1 MTRIGKRAVVIGA
14 GMGGLA
20 ASGALVGRF
29 DDVVVLERDS
39 LPDHPDHRA
48 GAPQGRHVHALLT
61 AGQQALEGLFPGFTD
76 AMVAAGAVKVR
87 ANADVRVEIPGY
99 DPYPPRD
106 LGWLT
111 YALSRPLIE
120 FSARTSAEAAD
131 VRFRSRC
138 RVRGVETT
146 ADGAAVT
153 AVRFE
158 TDDGQTEVLGCDLV
172 VDASGRA
179 APTLALLES
188 LGRPAP
194 EETRIGVDFAY
205 TTQVFEPPADAHRD
219 WKIVMT
225 MPEPGGVP
233 RGGLLAPLESGLWIV
248 SIGSVGE
255 GLPAAELAAFMAS
268 AESLRTPTNYQALKH
283 ARPLGDVV
291 CYGFR
296 ESVRRHF
303 GRLDPLPRGL
313 IPLGDSICRFNPVY
327 GQGMTVAALEAA
339 RLKRL
344 LDERAGVADPLA
356 GLSPAFLTEIEAVID
371 AAWQMSAIPDL
382 ASPTA
387 RGERPA
393 NLPFILQFGGALM
406 ELAARDPEVHK
417 LDAQV
422 RQLMLPPSAL
432 MEPALVQR
440 VMALIAERQAAAAAP
455 A

>member
-1 MTRIGKRAVVIGA
+1 MSRIGKRAVVIGA

-20 ASGALVGRF
+20 AAGALVGRF

-61 AGQQALEGLFPGFTD
+61 AGQQALEGLYPGFTD
-76 AMVAAGAVKVR
+76 AMVAAGAVQVR
-87 ANADVRVEIPGY
+87 ANADVRVEMPGY

-120 FSARTSAEAAD
+120 FVARTSAEAAG
-131 VRFRSRC
+131 VQFRARC

-146 ADGAAVT
+146 ADGAAVA

-158 TDDGQTEVLGCDLV
+158 TDDGETQVLDCDLV

-194 EETRIGVDFAY
+194 EETKIGVDFAY
-205 TTQVFEPPADAHRD
+205 TTQVFEPPAGAAHD

-255 GLPAAELAAFMAS
+255 GLPPAELGAFMAS
-268 AESLRTPTNYQALKH
+268 AESLRTPTIYQALRH
-283 ARPLGDVV
+283 ARPIGNVV

-296 ESVRRHF
+296 ESIRRHF

-313 IPLGDSICRFNPVY
+313 IPVGDSICRFNPVY

-339 RLKRL
+339 QLKRL
-344 LDERAGVADPLA
+344 LDERADAADPLA
-356 GLSPAFLTEIEAVID
+356 GLSTAFLAEIEPVID

-387 RGERPA
+387 RGERPG
-393 NLPFILQFGGALM
+393 NLSFILQFGGALM
-406 ELAARDPEVHK
+406 ELAAQDPEVHK
-417 LDAQV
+417 LDAKV

-440 VMALIAERQAAAAAP
+440 VMALIAERQAAAAP

>member
-1 MTRIGKRAVVIGA
+1 MSSLGKRAVVIGA

-20 ASGALVGRF
+20 AAGALAGRF
-29 DDVVVLERDS
+29 DEVIVLERDS
-39 LPDHPDHRA
+39 LPDRPDHRA

-61 AGQQALEGLFPGFTD
+61 AGQQALESLYPGFTE

-87 ANADVRVEIPGY
+87 ANADVRVEMPGY
-99 DPYPPRD
+99 DPFPARD
-106 LGWLT
+106 HGWLT

-120 FSARTSAEAAD
+120 FVARQAAEAAG
-131 VRFRSRC
+131 VQFRARC
-138 RVRGVETT
+138 RVRGLETT
-146 ADGAAVT
+146 EDGAAIT

-158 TDDGQTEVLGCDLV
+158 RDGGEIETLACDLV

-179 APTLALLES
+179 APTLALLEE

-194 EETRIGVDFAY
+194 EATTIGVDFAY
-205 TTQVFEPPADAHRD
+205 ATQVFEPPADAPRD

-225 MPEPGGVP
+225 MPKPGGVP
-233 RGGLLAPLESGLWIV
+233 RGGLLAPLEGGLWIL

-255 GLPAAELAAFMAS
+255 GLPPAELDAFMAS
-268 AESLRTPTNYQALKH
+268 VESLRTPTIREAIRR
-283 ARPLGDVV
+283 ARPIGDVV

-303 GRLDPLPRGL
+303 ERLAPLPRGL
-313 IPLGDSICRFNPVY
+313 VPLGDSICRFNPVY
-327 GQGMTVAALEAA
+327 GQGMTVAALEAVE
-339 RLKRL
+339 LGRL
-344 LDERAGVADPLA
+344 LDARAGAADPLE
-356 GLSPAFLTEIEAVID
+356 GLNTAYLAEIEAVID

-393 NLPFILQFGGALM
+393 NLPFILQFGLALL
-406 ELAARDPEVHK
+406 ELAARDPEVHR

-422 RQLMLPPSAL
+422 RQLMKPPSAL
-432 MEPALVQR
+432 MDPALMQR
-440 VMALIAERQAAAAAP
+440 VMAVMAEQQAAATA
-455 A
+455 

>member
-1 MTRIGKRAVVIGA
+1 MSRIGKRAVVIGA

-20 ASGALVGRF
+20 AAGALVGRF
-29 DDVVVLERDS
+29 DEVVVLERDS

-61 AGQQALEGLFPGFTD
+61 AGQQALEGLYPGFTE
-76 AMVAAGAVKVR
+76 AMVAAGAVQVR
-87 ANADVRVEIPGY
+87 ANADVRVEMPGY
-99 DPYPPRD
+99 DPYPARD

-120 FSARTSAEAAD
+120 FVARTSAEAAG
-131 VRFRSRC
+131 VQFQARC

-146 ADGAAVT
+146 AGGAAVT

-158 TDDGQTEVLGCDLV
+158 TDDGQTQVLDCDLV

-194 EETRIGVDFAY
+194 EETKIGVDFAY
-205 TTQVFEPPADAHRD
+205 TTQVFEPPADAAHD

-255 GLPAAELAAFMAS
+255 GLPPAELGAFMAS
-268 AESLRTPTNYQALKH
+268 AESLRTPTIYQALKH
-283 ARPLGDVV
+283 AKPLGEVV

-296 ESVRRHF
+296 ESIRRHF

-313 IPLGDSICRFNPVY
+313 IALGDSICRFNPVY

-339 RLKRL
+339 QLKRL
-344 LDERAGVADPLA
+344 LDERASAADPLE
-356 GLSPAFLTEIEAVID
+356 GLSAAFFAEIEPVID

-387 RGERPA
+387 RGERPN
-393 NLPFILQFGGALM
+393 NLSFILQFGGALM

-417 LDAQV
+417 LDAKV

-432 MEPALVQR
+432 MEPGLVQR
-440 VMALIAERQAAAAAP
+440 VMALIAERQAAAAP
-455 A
+455 V